1 MLQTGNLEI
10 LNRKIKNLFKGKCKS
25 MKRLLLSLLAVFLI
39 LPTLPTATE
48 ASTAN
53 NLVSTAKQYLGTPYK
68 WGGTTTSGFDCS
80 GYVQF
85 VFAKNGVSLGRTTGA
100 MYSTG
105 TAVSK
110 SNLQVGDLVFFNTS
124 GKGVSHVGIYI
135 GSNNFIHASTS
146 KGVMVSSI
154 NDPYYWGSKYIGAKR
169 VKNFSASQVKPTS
182 APVPVNNNYVTRLE
196 AAEILVKELGLKA
209 KSKGTYFKDIYSTN
223 PKIEVINAVYEAG
236 IFTGSSGNFNPNQK
250 LNRSQMAKVIA
261 EAFNLSG
268 QKNGGFKDVPSNHMF
283 YGYISTLYNN
293 GVTTGYENGYYG
305 VTDRVTKTQLG
316 KFIDRASAK

>member
-1 MLQTGNLEI
+1 
-10 LNRKIKNLFKGKCKS
+10 

-48 ASTAN
+48 ASTSN
-53 NLVSTAKQYLGTPYK
+53 QLVSTAKQYLGTPYK
-68 WGGTTTSGFDCS
+68 WGGTTTAGFDCS

-100 MYSTG
+100 MFNTG

-110 SNLQVGDLVFFNTS
+110 GNLQTGDLVFFNTS

-169 VKNFSASQVKPTS
+169 VKNFGASEVVKTS
-182 APVPVNNNYVTRLE
+182 AKAPAKADNDVSRLE
-196 AAEILVKELGLKA
+196 IAETIAKELGL
-209 KSKGTYFKDIYSTN
+209 SSTYNGTYFSDVYSTH
-223 PKIEVINAVYEAG
+223 PKIKYINAMYEAG
-236 IFTGSSGNFNPNQK
+236 IFTGSNGKFNPNSK
-250 LNRSQMAKVIA
+250 LTRAHMAKVLV
-261 EAFNLSG
+261 EAYNLKG
-268 QKNGGFKDVPSNHMF
+268 QKDPNFKDVSKSHWASD
-283 YGYISTLYNN
+283 YISTLYANEI
-293 GVTTGYENGYYG
+293 TTGYTIGDKKGTYGLNEN
-305 VTDRVTKTQLG
+305 VSKVQFG
-316 KFIDRASAK
+316 KFMDRAN